1 MYSTGI
7 AYLLWF
13 ISGFGALG
21 FHRFY
26 MGKFG
31 TGLLYLFTG
40 GLFGVGCVYDLLTI
54 PIQVREA
61 NLRIGWRNA
70 LLDRPIREV
79 GGYSARNRESERRE
93 TLERVILRTAK
104 KNSGVTT
111 PTEVALEGDCTL
123 DAAKTALD
131 KLVEKGY
138 AELRVNKNGGLVYF
152 FADFSANGTHPDLE
166 DF

>member
-21 FHRFY
+21 FQRFY
-26 MGKFG
+26 LGKFG
-31 TGLLYLFTG
+31 TGLLYLITG
-40 GLFGVGCVYDLLTI
+40 GLFGVGGIYDLLTL

-79 GGYSARNRESERRE
+79 EGYTGRGRENERKE
-93 TLERVILRTAK
+93 SLERVILRTAK
-104 KNSGVTT
+104 KNSGITT
-111 PTEVALEGDCTL
+111 PTEVALEGDRSL
-123 DAAKTALD
+123 DEAKTALD

-152 FADFSANGTHPDLE
+152 FADFSVDGTHPDIE